1 MTEVDVKKLVLTI
14 VKPLVTNPDE
24 VYVNSRQDD
33 RVLYLDLNVAPE
45 DVARIIGKHGRVV
58 QAIRSVLHSV
68 RLENKFRLRLNIV
81 EWL

>member
-45 DVARIIGKHGRVV
+45 DVSRIIGKHGRVV

-81 EWL
+81 E